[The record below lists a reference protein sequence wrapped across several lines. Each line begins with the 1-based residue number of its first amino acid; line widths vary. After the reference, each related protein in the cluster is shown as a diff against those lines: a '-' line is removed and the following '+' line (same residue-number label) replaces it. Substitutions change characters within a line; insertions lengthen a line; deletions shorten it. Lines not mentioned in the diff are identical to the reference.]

1 MAKGEFC
8 FPCNSIKK
16 RTLSKLKQLA
26 NQTAI
31 YGISTILVRSLSWLI
46 NPFHTYVFGENQ
58 SAVGIIIEL
67 YAYIAFI
74 NVILMYGMETAFFR
88 YASKDKES
96 QNKVFSTAMISLFL
110 STGIFVAGISFF
122 SQNIADLLQY
132 HTLQNIIIMLAFI
145 LGFDTLSNIPFAK
158 LRLENKPMKYIGVKL
173 ANVLITVGLNF
184 FLLYPILKGEP
195 TLFGLNLNPTHGL
208 YYVFAA
214 NLIASAVTFFI
225 FVPNFLNTKFEF
237 CRKTWNDLMRYG
249 LPLIVVGLAGI
260 VNETIDRILLKYL
273 LPQESLEERSAQIG
287 IYGSVYK
294 LAIFMSLVVQAYR
307 MGAEPFFFKQ
317 AKDKDALLTAAK
329 AMTLFVLMGLSI
341 FLAVSFNLDI
351 VILAVEESYRIAKDI
366 VPILLMAYLFLGIFY
381 NLSVWYKVGDKTHYA
396 MFISIS
402 GAIVTIAINVLFI
415 PKYGYWASTWA
426 TFASYFVMTIISWLW
441 GKKYYPV
448 PYELGKLLLYILFAL
463 GLFILSK
470 AVLIENLLH
479 KIIFSNLLLIV
490 FVGIAFFKDIKPLL
504 NKR

>member
-1 MAKGEFC
+1 M
-8 FPCNSIKK
+8 
-16 RTLSKLKQLA
+16 SKLKKLA
-26 NQTAI
+26 SQTAI

-58 SAVGIIIEL
+58 SAVGIIVEL

-74 NVILMYGMETAFFR
+74 NVLLMYGMETAFFR
-88 YASKDKES
+88 YASKNKEN
-96 QNKVFSTAMISLFL
+96 QNKVFSTAMLSLLISTTIFV
-110 STGIFVAGISFF
+110 TGICFF

-132 HTLQNIIIMLAFI
+132 PSLQNIIIMLAFI

-158 LRLENKPMKYIGVKL
+158 LRLENKPMHYIGVKL
-173 ANVLITVGLNF
+173 TNVLITVGLNF

-195 TLFGLNLNPTHGL
+195 SSFGLDLNPTHGL

-214 NLIASAVTFFI
+214 NLIASGFTFLL
-225 FVPNFLNTKFEF
+225 FVPGFLNTKFEF
-237 CRKTWNDLMRYG
+237 CKKTWNDLMRYG
-249 LPLIVVGLAGI
+249 LPLVIVGLAGI

-273 LPQESLEERSAQIG
+273 LPQESLEDRTAQIG

-317 AKDKDALLTAAK
+317 AKDKDALQTVAK
-329 AMTLFVLMGLSI
+329 AMTLFVLMGLTI
-341 FLAVSFNLDI
+341 FLAVSFNLDL
-351 VILAVEESYRIAKDI
+351 VILAVEESYRAAKNI

-381 NLSVWYKVGDKTHYA
+381 NLSVWYKLGDKTHYA
-396 MFISIS
+396 MFISIT
-402 GAIVTIAINVLFI
+402 GAIVTILINVLFI

-448 PYELGKLLLYILFAL
+448 PYELGKILAYLLFAL
-463 GLFILSK
+463 TLFFISK
-470 AVLIENLLH
+470 QLPFENYITKLV
-479 KIIFSNLLLIV
+479 FNNLLLIL
-490 FVGIAFFKDIKPLL
+490 FIGIAFFKDIKPLL
-504 NKR
+504 TKR